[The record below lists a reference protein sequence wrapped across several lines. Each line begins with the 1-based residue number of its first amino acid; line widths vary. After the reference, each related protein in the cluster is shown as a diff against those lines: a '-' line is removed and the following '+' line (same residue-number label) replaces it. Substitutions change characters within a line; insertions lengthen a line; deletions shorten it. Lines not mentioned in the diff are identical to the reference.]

1 MKYSSACLTIR
12 LMMALP
18 AWLIFIQ
25 SGNVIEGHL
34 FFASSS
40 LGFLPHYAPEEHQE
54 CAGFEPGQLYPFCQS
69 VFVWTMLC
77 HANQHCWLTSATSII
92 FLHKKIGNAGYRTLG
107 PEANV
112 LASVLAWSLMKQAL
126 FGLSWPTHRAE
137 LGRRWRPEGCGP
149 SEPLPGTSPN
159 PWKCFPSGPF

>member
-1 MKYSSACLTIR
+1 MKYSSAWLTTR

-54 CAGFEPGQLYPFCQS
+54 CAGFEPGKLNSC
-69 VFVWTMLC
+69 FVRP
-77 HANQHCWLTSATSII
+77 ASTSATSII

-112 LASVLAWSLMKQAL
+112 LAIVLAWSLMKQAL